1 MAAKRFGL
9 RGFSDLHYQ
18 FEIIRQGLHN
28 NQFALES
35 N

>member
-1 MAAKRFGL
+1 MTAKRFGL
-9 RGFSDLHYQ
+9 RGLGDLHYQ
-18 FEIIRQGLHN
+18 FEIIWQGLHN